1 MEEIKIK
8 LSSIEN
14 VKNFVEKTAKYPF
27 DIDITSGRY
36 VIDAKSIMGLF
47 SLNLDNELTVVP
59 HTNDN
64 ESLKKFFDDIKDFII

>member
-1 MEEIKIK
+1 MKEIKIK

-14 VKNFVEKTAKYPF
+14 VKNFVEKVAKYPF

-47 SLNLDNELTVVP
+47 SLNLDHVLTVVP
-59 HTNDN
+59 HTDD
-64 ESLKKFFDDIKDFII
+64 EKSLNKFTEDIKDFIV